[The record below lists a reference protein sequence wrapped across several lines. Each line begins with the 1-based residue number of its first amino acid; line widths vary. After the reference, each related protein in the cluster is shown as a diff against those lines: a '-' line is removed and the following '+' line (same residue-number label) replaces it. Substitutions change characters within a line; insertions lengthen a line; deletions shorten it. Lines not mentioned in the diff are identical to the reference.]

1 MTPTHR
7 RVSLLTGYLAS
18 VYIGTIITYGTAEN
32 QNIWDSAWWGLM
44 TMTTVGYGDEY
55 PHTVAG
61 RIAGII
67 LVMSAVF
74 VVVPTI
80 TAFIASK
87 FIVDD
92 DAWTHDEQEQV
103 KDNLKEILELIKNDR
118 HSK

>member
-1 MTPTHR
+1 MGNDDPDN
-7 RVSLLTGYLAS
+7 SWLC
-18 VYIGTIITYGTAEN
+18 
-32 QNIWDSAWWGLM
+32 
-44 TMTTVGYGDEY
+44 DEY
-55 PHTVAG
+55 PHTVSG
-61 RIAGII
+61 RLMGIL

-103 KDNLKEILELIKNDR
+103 KDDLKEVLRILKDE
-118 HSK
+118 

>member
-1 MTPTHR
+1 MRTTHR
-7 RVSLLTGYLAS
+7 RVLLLAGYLTSIYVGSAV
-18 VYIGTIITYGTAEN
+18 VYGVTERHN
-32 QNIWDSAWWGLM
+32 LWDSAWWGLM
-44 TMTTVGYGDEY
+44 TLTTVGYGDEY

-61 RIAGII
+61 RVMGIL

-80 TAFIASK
+80 TAVIASK

-103 KDNLKEILELIKNDR
+103 KDDLKEILAILRGKND
-118 HSK
+118 

>member
-1 MTPTHR
+1 VKTTTK
-7 RVSLLTGYLAS
+7 RVSILSTYLAS
-18 VYIGTIITYGTAEN
+18 VYVAAISTYGITEHHNA
-32 QNIWDSAWWGLM
+32 WDSAWWGMM
-44 TMTTVGYGDEY
+44 TLTTVGYGDEY

-61 RIAGII
+61 RLMGIL

-103 KDNLKEILELIKNDR
+103 KNDLKEILARL
-118 HSK
+118 SK

>member
-1 MTPTHR
+1 MKTTHR
-7 RVSLLTGYLAS
+7 RVALLAGYLTS
-18 VYIGTIITYGTAEN
+18 VYIGAIATYGITEN
-32 QNIWDSAWWGLM
+32 HNAWDSAWWGLM
-44 TMTTVGYGDEY
+44 TLTTVGYGDEY

-61 RIAGII
+61 RLMGIL

-103 KDNLKEILELIKNDR
+103 KDDLKEILEILKNER
-118 HSK
+118 N

>member
-1 MTPTHR
+1 MRTTHR
-7 RVSLLTGYLAS
+7 RVALLTGYLAS
-18 VYIGTIITYGTAEN
+18 VYVGAVVAYGVTESHN
-32 QNIWDSAWWGLM
+32 LWDSAWWGLM
-44 TMTTVGYGDEY
+44 TLTTVGYGDEY
-55 PHTVAG
+55 PHTVVG
-61 RIAGII
+61 RVMGIM

-103 KDNLKEILELIKNDR
+103 KDDLKEILRILKDE
-118 HSK
+118 

>member
-1 MTPTHR
+1 M
-7 RVSLLTGYLAS
+7 
-18 VYIGTIITYGTAEN
+18 
-32 QNIWDSAWWGLM
+32 
-44 TMTTVGYGDEY
+44 
-55 PHTVAG
+55 
-61 RIAGII
+61 GIL

-103 KDNLKEILELIKNDR
+103 KDDLKEILIIIKKQN
-118 HSK
+118 

>member
-1 MTPTHR
+1 M
-7 RVSLLTGYLAS
+7 
-18 VYIGTIITYGTAEN
+18 
-32 QNIWDSAWWGLM
+32 
-44 TMTTVGYGDEY
+44 
-55 PHTVAG
+55 
-61 RIAGII
+61 GIL

-103 KDNLKEILELIKNDR
+103 KDDLKKILIIIKKQN
-118 HSK
+118 